1 MIVRAL
7 EMGVK
12 LEIIDVVFTV
22 TRGKADHHL
31 PFAQQPQHS
40 ERNLAIV
47 SGDHLNTALTDA

>member
-1 MIVRAL
+1 
-7 EMGVK
+7 MGVK